1 MFQLARTASL
11 ATSLLMVATVSASGQ
26 RGSRGS
32 MGLPRIVPAPTAT
45 TVPAPTAGRGIAGG
59 PRYPAAG
66 VRRSGD
72 LPRLVGAPPRG
83 ARGGYATG
91 FGGGAGYRS
100 PHNSGTIVGHGS
112 RYPSRPYSRWGVG
125 AGCVATCLH
134 AGARFGKFYGSYLLG
149 YPFGVAIPVGYYYG
163 QTVFAEP
170 VVEQYAEAGGYA
182 PQPEPARV
190 ASKLIVVGGGTGGGG
205 DALTIEAVGDSVRLN
220 WLGAGRATRE
230 VMLFVADSAQRKLA
244 TRSASPTA
252 PAATFEVATLSAPVA
267 YAGVTVTFADGVTTT
282 TLVPYQG
289 GTAGQRR

>member
-11 ATSLLMVATVSASGQ
+11 ATSLLMVATVGASAQ
-26 RGSRGS
+26 RGSRGT

-45 TVPAPTAGRGIAGG
+45 TAPAPSGGRGMASVPRYPTAGVRG
-59 PRYPAAG
+59 
-66 VRRSGD
+66 SGD
-72 LPRLVGAPPRG
+72 LPRLGGAPPRG
-83 ARGGYATG
+83 TRGYATG
-91 FGGGAGYRS
+91 FGGVGYGS
-100 PHNSGTIVGHGS
+100 PYNSGRIVSHGS

-134 AGARFGKFYGSYLLG
+134 TGVRFGKFYGSYPLG
-149 YPFGVAIPVGYYYG
+149 YPFGLAVPVPYYYG
-163 QTVFAEP
+163 TTVFAEP
-170 VVEQYAEAGGYA
+170 VVEQYADIGGYA
-182 PQPEPARV
+182 PQPEPARA
-190 ASKLIVVGGGTGGGG
+190 ASKLIVIGGTGGGG

-230 VMLFVADSAQRKLA
+230 VMLFVTDSAQRKLA
-244 TRSASPTA
+244 TRSASPAT
-252 PAATFEVATLSAPVA
+252 PTATFEVATLSAPVA